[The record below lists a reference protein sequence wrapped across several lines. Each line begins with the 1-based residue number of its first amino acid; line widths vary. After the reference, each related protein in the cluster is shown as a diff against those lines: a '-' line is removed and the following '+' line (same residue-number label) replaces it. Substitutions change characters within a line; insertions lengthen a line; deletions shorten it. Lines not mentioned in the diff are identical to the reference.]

1 MKLNKDQIEEVLR
14 TAVLYVNYPYSKDFS
29 CVDFVRKVYSSIGI
43 EIPKLKPYIPPEE
56 FNITKEELNNPPAGH
71 IIFFK
76 DRTDSRK
83 YRAWTHI
90 GIIMPN
96 HYCIHCSL
104 FFGKKVIISSLSDMY
119 KKYDFAES
127 EKIKGGVNG
136 RK

>member
-127 EKIKGGVNG
+127 VNFTS
-136 RK
+136 